1 MSEENKDQ
9 TQPLETEPLTSS
21 MMRKTSSVPL
31 RKETV
36 RVTLKSVP
44 TGALGNAPSAAPRP
58 GAPKPAAMTQDTSPQ
73 SSALR
78 TGSNPNVPDVTS
90 AVPLKQETMRV
101 TLKADPTSQTSVKPA
116 EPGKPVGTKPM
127 IGKKPASPVPPASK
141 APSAPVAAMKP
152 PVVGG
157 NAAPKAPSNPNI
169 PDVTS
174 AVPLRKETMAVTL
187 KADPTAQTAVQPA
200 APKAPSSP
208 VAAMKPPVAGG
219 NTAPKAPSNPN
230 IPDVTSAVPLKK
242 ETMAVTLK
250 ADPTAQ
256 TAVQPASPKAPAAPV
271 AGAPKAPVAPVAG
284 AAKAPA
290 LGAPKAPG
298 TPALSAAPK
307 MASPAPTIALNTPKV
322 ATPTKPLGTPAL
334 SQPLPQATVQL
345 EKTQQLKKPDA
356 PSAAASFE
364 VSDAEEEEVEAG
376 ADKAIL
382 YLVAAC
388 FALSLF
394 VLFAQFQ
401 QASVWVDEHKG
412 GDMGAIFSD

>member
-141 APSAPVAAMKP
+141 APSAPVAEMKP

-157 NAAPKAPSNPNI
+157 NA
-169 PDVTS
+169 
-174 AVPLRKETMAVTL
+174 
-187 KADPTAQTAVQPA
+187 
-200 APKAPSSP
+200 
-208 VAAMKPPVAGG
+208 
-219 NTAPKAPSNPN
+219 APKAPSNPN

-271 AGAPKAPVAPVAG
+271 AGAPKAPAAPVAG
-284 AAKAPA
+284 APKAPA